1 MGGGVQRQVAGNH
14 CELVIREGE
23 TLEEGK
29 EVQET
34 LIHKEW

>member
-29 EVQET
+29 AKKSKK
-34 LIHKEW
+34 L